1 MTKITDTAAN
11 SKAREQFTEMLQT
24 VLIHSGLEVVQIASH
39 KVAFP
44 FKNEAGNDFWAV
56 VTVSVP
62 KGSRDG
68 EAFDGIAEAEDFQ
81 FKLSEKAKQ
90 VEKRKAEREAKAKA
104 KAKK

>member
-1 MTKITDTAAN
+1 MAKITDTSAN
-11 SKAREQFTEMLQT
+11 NKAREQFTEMIQA
-24 VLIHSGLEVVQIASH
+24 VLTHNGLEVVQVASH

-44 FKNEAGNDFWAV
+44 FKNAAGNGFWAV

-68 EAFDGIAEAEDFQ
+68 EAFDGLAEAEDYQ
-81 FKLSEKAKQ
+81 FKLSEKAKLA
-90 VEKRKAEREAKAKA
+90 EKRKAEKEAKT

>member
-1 MTKITDTAAN
+1 MAKITDTSAN
-11 SKAREQFTEMLQT
+11 NKAREQFTEMLSA
-24 VLIHSGLEVVQIASH
+24 VLGQSGLEVERVASH
-39 KVAFP
+39 KIAFP

-68 EAFDGIAEAEDFQ
+68 EAFDGIAEAEDYR
-81 FKLSEKAKQ
+81 FKLSEKAKLA
-90 VEKRKAEREAKAKA
+90 EKRKAEKEAKT